1 VCTGSSRTARAIQR
15 NCHEETASVYGYVY
29 MSSGAL
35 GVQRQQISVELEL
48 QADVNAG
55 HAEQATH
62 FLDFTTFWDS
72 DFFICF

>member
-1 VCTGSSRTARAIQR
+1 M
-15 NCHEETASVYGYVY
+15 YGYVY